1 MENIEQWE
9 VLNSSLEEFVIG
21 PLSNE
26 GNWTM
31 KYPVNIKGYREAK
44 ILAIDCICPVKL
56 ENTTREN

>member
-31 KYPVNIKGYREAK
+31 K
-44 ILAIDCICPVKL
+44 
-56 ENTTREN
+56 